1 MLGSRNEV
9 VHCDQSFSERG
20 VEMLSTRTLG
30 QRVLP
35 AVLAAALL
43 IGLLPAMAAAQASG
57 ENESCQQGMAAN
69 CLTGLPGTGQGP
81 APAPS
86 GVAAAQ
92 NRPLVLPRTGDAP
105 VGAPWTLA
113 IAGLGLLVAGVSL
126 RVRAPGAVGVPRAGH
141 RAPAKR
147 ISTAA

>member
-1 MLGSRNEV
+1 
-9 VHCDQSFSERG
+9 
-20 VEMLSTRTLG
+20 MLSTGTLG

-43 IGLLPAMAAAQASG
+43 IGLLPALAAAQASG
-57 ENESCQQGMAAN
+57 ENESCQQGVAAN

-81 APAPS
+81 APAPA
-86 GVAAAQ
+86 GVAAGQ

-105 VGAPWTLA
+105 VGTPWTLA

-126 RVRAPGAVGVPRAGH
+126 RVRAPGRRSADGPGAVSPSRYGH
-141 RAPAKR
+141 P
-147 ISTAA
+147 